1 MRLPEVREKRRRPF
15 FHSAEIAH
23 KFSTVMLFASV
34 VLAGHGIQPSNFLPH
49 AYVLNGFWLA
59 WLGSLYIFN
68 VPVPVSVPV
77 EIIMN
82 SGIKGCIQHVW
93 SVQLFKLT
101 SRPSEKSY
109 KNTQWREAL
118 PMWSVSLSASHA
130 GDLIRH
136 MKIHSGE
143 KPYTCDQCNY
153 SILQAGHLRIH
164 IRTHSGE
171 KPYTCGQ
178 CNYSS
183 SQTGTLRRH
192 V

>member
-77 EIIMN
+77 QVIMN

-118 PMWSVSLSASHA
+118 PMWSVSLISLPRRWSDKTYEDTQRREAQQVWSVQ
-130 GDLIRH
+130 LFKLTSRP
-136 MKIHSGE
+136 SE
-143 KPYTCDQCNY
+143 KSYEDTRWRK
-153 SILQAGHLRIH
+153 S
-164 IRTHSGE
+164 
-171 KPYTCGQ
+171 
-178 CNYSS
+178 
-183 SQTGTLRRH
+183 
-192 V
+192 